1 MATKA
6 DLLLQTYTLRY
17 EIATV
22 KGEAENLLTPDQFQN
37 TYRFYDQLKKSR
49 VYDLQQDVEMLTK
62 ALESAKA
69 KKAASEARAAYFS
82 TPEGQAFKAE
92 KEAAIEAEMQNYKTT
107 CMAKLTALEVLL
119 KANLGNHWQVQNL
132 STTCC
137 AFGIKKDG
145 KFVFGQTVEI
155 YYERRCWLDDNKE
168 RFEISVGSTG
178 SFDLCKN
185 EVGDRAR
192 FYMDFGRLLSDTAL
206 LNDLKN
212 MLFDYAD
219 TMEAIHD
226 RLEKLQKSLENPLA

>member
-6 DLLLQTYTLRY
+6 DLLLKTYTLRY

-22 KGEAENLLTPDQFQN
+22 KGEAENLLTPEQYQN
-37 TYRFYDQLKKSR
+37 TYRFYEQLKKSKL
-49 VYDLQQDVEMLTK
+49 YDLQQDVEMLTK
-62 ALESAKA
+62 ALETAKA
-69 KKAASEARAAYFS
+69 KKAAAESRETFYATA
-82 TPEGQAFKAE
+82 EGQAFKAE
-92 KEAAIEAEMQNYKTT
+92 KEAAIAAETKNYEKT
-107 CMAKLTALEVLL
+107 CMAKLTALEILI

-132 STTCC
+132 STSCC

-145 KFVFGQTVEI
+145 KSVFGQTVEI
-155 YYERRCWLDDNKE
+155 YYERRNWLDDNKE

-192 FYMDFGRLLSDTAL
+192 FYMDFGKFLSNTAL
-206 LNDLKN
+206 LGDLKN

-219 TMEAIHD
+219 TMEEIHE
-226 RLEKLQKSLENPLA
+226 RMERLQKSLENPLA